1 MTRIETLLAA
11 CALLVWAGA
20 RADIPSPVCDTAAV
34 VCAEFVYDDADFPSC
49 HAATIVETS
58 RGEPMI
64 ALFGGLHENNSDCS
78 IWITRRRGNGW
89 QAPRLVADGMIDTVK
104 TACWNPVLFQ
114 VPGGDLLL
122 FYKVGAC
129 VQEWS
134 GWLVRSS
141 DGGDNWSKP
150 ERLPEGF
157 LGPIKNKPLLAG
169 DRLLCG
175 SSLER
180 GGWRTYLETTDRRL
194 SSWRRIGPLNDRKSA
209 VQIIQPSLVRH
220 ADGTLQAIC
229 RSVDLRGN
237 IVSVF
242 SHDGGE
248 TWDEPIS
255 SGLPNND
262 SGLDAVALKDG
273 RILLVYNHVEAV
285 RNGAA
290 ARSPINVALSDD
302 GRVWYAALTLENS
315 AGEEYSYPSVIQ
327 TGDGLVHI
335 VYTWHRERIKHVVVD
350 PARLRIDPARR
361 ITDEAWR
368 EAGRRTDRRVDSLVA
383 GMTLDEKLD
392 CFAGRWVPHDRG
404 THDLFGGTVP
414 RAGMAGFRMEYA
426 AQGVHTNGKST
437 LYPSP
442 LALAAA
448 FDLPTVA
455 RVAGSI
461 AADCRARGIAAA
473 LAPELSLYDERF
485 GELRSGTFGSGPE
498 YAAQSAAAF
507 AEGLSGG
514 GIVPIGRYRA
524 VGGDR
529 TAGRRML
536 RRALETGLFAGV
548 ALRGEA
554 DGVRATEDSVMNL
567 GFLRGECRFDGLLI
581 ADLWQTCDSLAD
593 FRGGIDLDLP
603 RGQNLRSATLRPAVE
618 AGRIPQAEVDARV
631 AGILSTV
638 FRFGLVASRSADF
651 SIPANRAASREVS
664 LDAARK
670 SLVLL
675 KNERKLLPLKGRGGR
690 ILVLGNRVRR
700 NSESRD
706 LTSVYPFGR
715 VTLADALAGE
725 EEFELLPEAR
735 ERINLAATGCFFS
748 DDECREPG
756 LKAEYFDDVRP
767 EGTPRAVRCER
778 FVDHAWAAL
787 PSEADTV
794 RFSVR
799 WSGVYR
805 PDRSGIV
812 RFGCAG
818 RGRGRLLIDGREV
831 GRIDPA
837 EPDREAVH
845 LFRIAAGRTYRI
857 EVEFAAAEPEADIRL
872 TCAATG
878 IDDLDELLRQAS
890 RIVLSVGSDGDAD
903 EEVRFWIDLIRP
915 YGRKTAIVMQS
926 CDLRDMTWCDAAGSV
941 VMAWHAGEAAGQ
953 AVADLLTGR
962 TAPTG
967 RMPVATDRYPFGYG
981 LHYR

>member
-485 GELRSGTFGSGPE
+485 GELRSGTFGSDPE
-498 YAAQSAAAF
+498 YAAQCAAAF

-725 EEFELLPEAR
+725 EEFGDAPRGAVRTLRRPCLGSSSVRGRHRALFGALERRLPSGPERHRPLRMRRQGARPAADRRPRSRQDRPRGARPEA
-735 ERINLAATGCFFS
+735 A
-748 DDECREPG
+748 
-756 LKAEYFDDVRP
+756 
-767 EGTPRAVRCER
+767 
-778 FVDHAWAAL
+778 
-787 PSEADTV
+787 
-794 RFSVR
+794 
-799 WSGVYR
+799 
-805 PDRSGIV
+805 
-812 RFGCAG
+812 
-818 RGRGRLLIDGREV
+818 
-831 GRIDPA
+831 
-837 EPDREAVH
+837 H